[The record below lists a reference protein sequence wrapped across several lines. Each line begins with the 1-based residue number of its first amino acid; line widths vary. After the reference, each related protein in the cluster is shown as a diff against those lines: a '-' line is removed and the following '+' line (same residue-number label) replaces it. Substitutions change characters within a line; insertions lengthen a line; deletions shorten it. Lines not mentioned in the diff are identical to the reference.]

1 MLRRHATGAIK
12 SLRSTDEPM
21 GTPIRLAIG
30 VIVAVGVVAVV
41 WLMGVV
47 GFRLGFAPLIR
58 VPGLLSEPGGGLVTG
73 TIMIISI
80 PRVILLAGGAQPTW
94 LMLGFAAIAIP
105 AAGLGAVRH
114 RPGGIPRPS
123 LAAVVFTLAGA
134 ICAALNALAVIWWTA
149 CNARNA
155 RFADLPDDPA
165 GTDIWLENLQTVA
178 GLDVLAVIAATVWV
192 VLVMRLSI
200 PLWLRALAA
209 SASYVALVV
218 AIVAMSMSIAAFAQI
233 QAARSVVHLDD
244 GSIDARLVLGFT
256 PGHVATLRIENE
268 MAIVELRDRS
278 DTMTVVGRQS
288 IVGMLQEAA
297 QRSRGNTE
305 R

>member
-1 MLRRHATGAIK
+1 MLVRHATGAIK
-12 SLRSTDEPM
+12 SLHSTDYPIGM
-21 GTPIRLAIG
+21 PIRLAIG

-41 WLMGVV
+41 WLMGVM

-73 TIMIISI
+73 TIMLISI

-94 LMLGFAAIAIP
+94 LMLGFGAIAIP
-105 AAGLGAVRH
+105 AAGLSAVRH
-114 RPGGIPRPS
+114 RPGGSPRPS
-123 LAAVVFTLAGA
+123 LAAVVFTHAGVV
-134 ICAALNALAVIWWTA
+134 CAALNALAVIWWTS
-149 CNARNA
+149 CDARNTRIA
-155 RFADLPDDPA
+155 ELPDDPV
-165 GTDIWLENLQTVA
+165 GIDTWLGNLQTVA
-178 GLDVLAVIAATVWV
+178 GLDVLAVVAATVWV

-200 PLWLRALAA
+200 PWWLRALAA
-209 SASYVALVV
+209 SASYVALAV
-218 AIVAMSMSIAAFAQI
+218 AIVAMSLSNAAFAQI

-256 PGHVATLRIENE
+256 PRHVATLRIENE

-278 DTMTVVGRQS
+278 GTMTVVGRQS

-297 QRSRGNTE
+297 QRSGENAE

>member
-58 VPGLLSEPGGGLVTG
+58 VSGLLSEPGGGLVTG

-114 RPGGIPRPS
+114 RPGGSPRPS

-192 VLVMRLSI
+192 VL
-200 PLWLRALAA
+200 
-209 SASYVALVV
+209 
-218 AIVAMSMSIAAFAQI
+218 
-233 QAARSVVHLDD
+233 
-244 GSIDARLVLGFT
+244 
-256 PGHVATLRIENE
+256 
-268 MAIVELRDRS
+268 
-278 DTMTVVGRQS
+278 
-288 IVGMLQEAA
+288 
-297 QRSRGNTE
+297 
-305 R
+305 